1 MTDSFEGIPSVKTT
15 HPVRGRMDLSR
26 VRDRDPVALS
36 GTDSCTEGDDRLTG
50 EEREAAVLAPV
61 VTRDGA
67 DYVLFTKRAE
77 HLTDHPGQ
85 MSFPGGGREP
95 ADESLLATALREA
108 NEEVGLRPEEVA
120 VVGRLDDI
128 RTITDYLVR
137 PFVARV
143 DDRGYHPADAEVAEV
158 AVLPVSGLTD
168 LDNYESERRD
178 HPHYGEIRLHFFHV
192 DGYTVWGATA
202 NMLVQLLELTT
213 DWELPPEPDQAV
225 DADADLPG

>member
-1 MTDSFEGIPSVKTT
+1 
-15 HPVRGRMDLSR
+15 MDLSR
-26 VRDRDPVALS
+26 VRERDPVGLRSEDGPTEA
-36 GTDSCTEGDDRLTG
+36 DSDRLTG
-50 EEREAAVLAPV
+50 DEREAAVLAPI
-61 VTRDGA
+61 VTRDG
-67 DYVLFTKRAE
+67 DEHVLFTKRAD
-77 HLTDHPGQ
+77 HLPDHPGQ

-95 ADESLLATALREA
+95 EDDDLLATALREA
-108 NEEVGLRPEEVA
+108 YEEIGLRSEEA
-120 VVGRLDDI
+120 ETVGRLDDI

-137 PFVARV
+137 PFVVRIP
-143 DDRGYHPADAEVAEV
+143 DREYRPADGEVAEV
-158 AVLPVSGLTD
+158 AVLPVAGLTD

-213 DWELPPEPDQAV
+213 DWELPPEPDHAV